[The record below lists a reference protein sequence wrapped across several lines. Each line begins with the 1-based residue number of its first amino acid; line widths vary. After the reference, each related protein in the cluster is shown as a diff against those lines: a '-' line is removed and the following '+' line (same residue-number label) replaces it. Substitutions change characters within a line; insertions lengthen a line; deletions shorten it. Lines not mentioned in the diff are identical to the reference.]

1 MNKLTAGVLT
11 LAGTAVLSGAELEM
25 SIEIPRLSVA
35 EYHKPYVAVWLEK
48 EDQSFQAHLAVWY
61 DEKKKGREDG
71 TTWLKDLRQ
80 WWRKAGR
87 ELKVPADGITGAT
100 RPPGAQR
107 LVIPPTHP
115 AMAKL
120 APGNY
125 HIVVEAAREVGGR
138 ELVRIPFTWP
148 KGGATF
154 QAKGNSEL
162 GAISMR
168 IKP

>member
-1 MNKLTAGVLT
+1 MNKWMSGALT
-11 LAGTAVLSGAELEM
+11 LAGTAVLAGAELEM
-25 SIEIPRLSVA
+25 SVEIPRVNVA

-48 EDQSFQAHLAVWY
+48 EDQSFAAHLAVWY
-61 DEKKKGREDG
+61 DEKKQGREDG

-100 RPPGAQR
+100 RPPGVQR
-107 LVIPPTHP
+107 LSIPATHP
-115 AMAKL
+115 AIAKL

-125 HIVVEAAREVGGR
+125 NIVVEAAREVGGR

-154 QAKGNSEL
+154 QAKGNTEL

>member
-1 MNKLTAGVLT
+1 MNKFAAGVLT
-11 LAGTAVLSGAELEM
+11 LAGTTMLAGAEVEM
-25 SIEIPRLSVA
+25 TIEIPRINVS
-35 EYHKPYVAVWLEK
+35 EYHRPYVAVWLEK
-48 EDQSFQAHLAVWY
+48 EDQSFASHLALWY
-61 DEKKKGREDG
+61 DLKLKGREDG

-87 ELKVPADGITGAT
+87 ELKLPADGITGAT
-100 RPPGAQR
+100 RPPGVQR
-107 LVIPPTHP
+107 LVFAPSN
-115 AMAKL
+115 AEFSKL

-125 HIVVEAAREVGGR
+125 HIVVEAARETGGR

-148 KGGATF
+148 KGGATI
-154 QAKGNSEL
+154 QGKGNSEL

>member
-1 MNKLTAGVLT
+1 MKTIKSGALT
-11 LAGTAVLSGAELEM
+11 LLGSAVLAGADLEM
-25 SIEIPRLSVA
+25 NIELPRVAVA

-48 EDQSFQAHLAVWY
+48 EDQSFAAHLSVWY

-87 ELKVPADGITGAT
+87 ELRVPADGITGAT
-100 RPPGAQR
+100 RPAGVQR
-107 LVIPPTHP
+107 LIIPATHP
-115 AMAKL
+115 AIAKL

-138 ELVRIPFTWP
+138 ELVRMPFTWP
-148 KGGATF
+148 MGEVTLR
-154 QAKGNSEL
+154 AKGNSEL

-168 IKP
+168 VRP

>member
-1 MNKLTAGVLT
+1 MKTMKSSALT
-11 LAGTAVLSGAELEM
+11 LLGTAVLAGAELEIN
-25 SIEIPRLSVA
+25 IEIPRLAVA
-35 EYHKPYVAVWLEK
+35 EYHKPYLAVWLEK
-48 EDQSFQAHLAVWY
+48 EDQSFAAHLAVWY

-100 RPPGAQR
+100 RPPGVQR
-107 LVIPPTHP
+107 LAIPATHP
-115 AMAKL
+115 AIAGL
-120 APGNY
+120 APGKYN
-125 HIVVEAAREVGGR
+125 IVVEAAREVGGR

-148 KGGATF
+148 MGGAAL

-168 IKP
+168 AKP